1 MHAVESA
8 EIETAAAFA
17 APVFDIGTIAAW
29 CPAHTLRQSTP
40 SAKLRMPLFHHYRL
54 ADVHVPIASDD
65 PEVTVATILTH
76 PLFK

>member
-1 MHAVESA
+1 MKP
-8 EIETAAAFA
+8 AAN
-17 APVFDIGTIAAW
+17 
-29 CPAHTLRQSTP
+29 
-40 SAKLRMPLFHHYRL
+40 YRL